1 MNRLWRTFL
10 IAVLSTACCEAAR
23 AQVAPP
29 TILAIDIENFVAYY
43 DDVPDASRRAT
54 DPNATTAVLGRNFA
68 PSVLIADIVA
78 VNGQPAKG
86 TFVYHAL
93 TLNLRTAPAAGQ
105 GIADIVRNN
114 INNQAFEILKSDGTP
129 IGTIMTSGLGV
140 GSAPPGAPVA
150 VTQGNNAIVGG
161 TGAFLG
167 ARGQVGLAVQ
177 TSPARLASMTE
188 DPVNRRRFGGGRSR
202 FTLHVIPLFRPEIVN
217 TTHGPAVTHSS
228 ASTLVYAFDPASPAE
243 RLSLFA
249 TGLGPTVP
257 GVDPGKPF
265 PSTPQVTVNSPVE
278 VLVNGQPAEVLS
290 AVGVP
295 SCPATISRA
304 HTTIP
309 ATVLGPTVPVDADDN
324 CYQIDFRL
332 PAGATGDTANIQ
344 LRVAFIAGREVSIST
359 R

>member
-1 MNRLWRTFL
+1 MSSIVPKTTLRNSTTAKETIMNRIWRTFV
-10 IAVLSTACCEAAR
+10 IAVLCAACCEAAR

-29 TILAIDIENFVAYY
+29 TILEIDIENFVAYY
-43 DDVPDASRRAT
+43 DDVPDVSKRAT

-93 TLNLRTAPAAGQ
+93 TLNLRAAPINGQ

-114 INNQAFEILKSDGTP
+114 INNQAFEISKSDGIP

-140 GSAPPGAPVA
+140 GSAPPGAPLA

-177 TSPARLASMTE
+177 TASARLASMTE
-188 DPVNRRRFGGGRSR
+188 DPANRRRYGGGKAR
-202 FTLHVIPLFRPEIVN
+202 FALHVIPMSRPEIIVN
-217 TTHGPAVTHSS
+217 SSGPAVVHANDFTQVTG
-228 ASTLVYAFDPASPAE
+228 AKPATSGE
-243 RLSLFA
+243 LLILYA
-249 TGLGPTVP
+249 TGLGPTQP

-265 PSTPQVTVNSPVE
+265 TASPQQIVNSPVE
-278 VLVNGQPAEVLS
+278 VTANGRSAEVLYAGGFPGS
-290 AVGVP
+290 
-295 SCPATISRA
+295 
-304 HTTIP
+304 
-309 ATVLGPTVPVDADDN
+309 VDG
-324 CYQIDFRL
+324 YHVSFRL
-332 PAGATGDTANIQ
+332 PSGTTAGEVSLHLTS
-344 LRVAFIAGREVSIST
+344 AFIPGTDVKIAVR
-359 R
+359 

>member
-249 TGLGPTVP
+249 AGLGPTVP

-265 PSTPQVTVNSPVE
+265 PSTKCSARWAFPPARQPSHARTQPYRPQYLAQRSP
-278 VLVNGQPAEVLS
+278 
-290 AVGVP
+290 
-295 SCPATISRA
+295 
-304 HTTIP
+304 
-309 ATVLGPTVPVDADDN
+309 
-324 CYQIDFRL
+324 
-332 PAGATGDTANIQ
+332 
-344 LRVAFIAGREVSIST
+344 ST
-359 R
+359 RTTTATKLIFGFRRARQETRRTSNYAWHSLLDAR